1 MTELKVKKHIAY
13 TYETSDGREF
23 DDKKEAT
30 EWQEYLNNI
39 EEVCLLDSDFNPT
52 KELDSA
58 FYVCAKTARQI
69 EAFNAIQKEMGYDV
83 RLQSAG
89 FYRYDEISD
98 SYIEVETEI
107 AKLQHIIAMLKGG
120 VEE

>member
-1 MTELKVKKHIAY
+1 MTELKVKKHILY
-13 TYETSDGREF
+13 TYETSDGSEF

-30 EWQEYLNNI
+30 EWQKHLCNI
-39 EEVCLLDSDFNPT
+39 EEMCLLDSDFKPT
-52 KELDSA
+52 KDFGSA
-58 FYVCAKTARQI
+58 IYVYAKTSEQA
-69 EAFNAIQKEMGYDV
+69 EAFNAIQNEMGYAV
-83 RLQSAG
+83 GLQSAG

-107 AKLQHIIAMLKGG
+107 AKLQHIIDMLKGG